1 MLDCD
6 RKVAKRWSEHE
17 RYYSNDTLSQDIH
30 RTPVSSLVPRPSNGS
45 SMAAQSEGVVMGG
58 AKSKTAERG
67 PGDCTCNHLGP
78 YASIPAY
85 WNVQLRNH

>member
-1 MLDCD
+1 MCIHVVQCIVVHAVLM
-6 RKVAKRWSEHE
+6 VA
-17 RYYSNDTLSQDIH
+17 
-30 RTPVSSLVPRPSNGS
+30 SSPGPSNGS